1 MRRLGQK
8 QRLKRYLM
16 SEPKLLARE
25 ISADPCVFF
34 LDPALSLITL
44 FAHISCLV
52 PISPTVQYLD
62 RTELCSNASQ
72 DRSQQRTPP
81 LVLLGHSDPR
91 RAPAVQLDADHADG
105 QDRLLLGRL
114 PRRGPEGHS
123 RQLSGAGGG
132 HRQAPPA
139 GLGGGSELRRGSRC
153 AEAMPK
159 PMRRSDGS
167 RSDADASNASGA
179 GNVGQAPL
187 AGRGA
192 RQGPRPSLVRGP
204 RGGRSS
210 ASDRFPP
217 RH

>member
-114 PRRGPEGHS
+114 PRRGPEGHP
-123 RQLSGAGGG
+123 RQLSGAW
-132 HRQAPPA
+132 R
-139 GLGGGSELRRGSRC
+139 
-153 AEAMPK
+153 
-159 PMRRSDGS
+159 
-167 RSDADASNASGA
+167 
-179 GNVGQAPL
+179 
-187 AGRGA
+187 GRGA
-192 RQGPRPSLVRGP
+192 GTARRRPRASGGVGTSPRKQMRG
-204 RGGRSS
+204 
-210 ASDRFPP
+210 SDAEADAQKRW
-217 RH
+217 

>member
-91 RAPAVQLDADHADG
+91 RAPAVQLDADHADR

-114 PRRGPEGHS
+114 PRRGPEGHP
-123 RQLSGAGGG
+123 RQLSGAWRGRGAGTARRRPRASGGV
-132 HRQAPPA
+132 
-139 GLGGGSELRRGSRC
+139 ELRRGSRC
-153 AEAMPK
+153 AGVAEAMP
-159 PMRRSDGS
+159 MRRTP
-167 RSDADASNASGA
+167 A
-179 GNVGQAPL
+179 APEIL
-187 AGRGA
+187 GRRAEA
-192 RQGPRPSLVRGP
+192 RGKGPGCRPSPVRES